1 MFNYDYDN
9 YFVEPSEFE
18 EIVSEA
24 EENIKELFNERVK
37 SVIDDVKEKE
47 KRLKE
52 LESQIRQSEVK
63 KARIENDLKETEEQA
78 EKIDCNMPQKY
89 INKFVNKV
97 TKGFAPGDTAWRVST
112 DYEIKECP
120 FCNGKRRLIT
130 NVKGREIEV
139 SCPECQGI
147 GKVRDYFTVVK
158 KVKISRVDL
167 TLCFRKDKVSYW
179 TIECIYVDGD
189 DSRCTVENL
198 FKTEE
203 EAQKEADRR
212 NKENNKSV

>member
-1 MFNYDYDN
+1 MFNYDYDD

-18 EIVSEA
+18 KIVSEA

-52 LESQIRQSEVK
+52 LESQ
-63 KARIENDLKETEEQA
+63 
-78 EKIDCNMPQKY
+78 
-89 INKFVNKV
+89 
-97 TKGFAPGDTAWRVST
+97 GF
-112 DYEIKECP
+112 
-120 FCNGKRRLIT
+120 
-130 NVKGREIEV
+130 
-139 SCPECQGI
+139 
-147 GKVRDYFTVVK
+147 GKVRDPFTVVK

-203 EAQKEADRR
+203 EAQKEAGRR